1 MGSEVTV
8 SSGASAGGG
17 LPAEPI
23 PAYTAPTM
31 KAMGMSSRLW
41 LALIVIGIF
50 FGAFGLWAAFAPLQ
64 SGAIAYGQVTV
75 AGNRKTVQ
83 HLEGGIVKDILVREG
98 DTVEASQLLLRFDGT
113 QAETQIRLLGGRLAA
128 AMATRD
134 RLMAEQNEADEI
146 TFQYDSSQP
155 MRDRQSEYLDIL
167 LGQQEIFNAR
177 RSFLDSQSDLTQQ
190 RIAQLREEIKGL
202 SAEVQAQERQ
212 LALIKEETDA
222 LEILLK
228 KGFARKPRIL
238 ELKRQAAVIA
248 GEREKNLAAIARA
261 RQRIVEAEL
270 ALGSTRTRFMN
281 EVVMQLR
288 ETEEEIAD
296 LRDRIIAASDILER
310 LQVRAPVSGRI
321 VNSQVFTEGGVIAP
335 GAPLMDIVPADELL
349 IVEARI
355 DPLDIDIV
363 YPGLESEIRLSSYR
377 TDEVQTIFGQVEDVS
392 ADSLIDPA
400 TGRSYYTARVVI
412 DAGVSLPDDK
422 RIYPGMPVELVIVAG
437 HRTVLS
443 YLFEPLSRRLGRAM
457 RES

>member
-1 MGSEVTV
+1 MGSELRV
-8 SSGASAGGG
+8 SGASAGG
-17 LPAEPI
+17 LPAQTFTDHDTSP
-23 PAYTAPTM
+23 M
-31 KAMGMSSRLW
+31 KAMGVSSRLW
-41 LALIVIGIF
+41 LALIVIGVF
-50 FGAFGLWAAFAPLQ
+50 FGAFGVWAAFAPLQ
-64 SGAIAYGQVTV
+64 SGAIAYGEVTV

-83 HLEGGIVKDILVREG
+83 HLEGGIVKNILVGEG
-98 DTVEASQLLLRFDGT
+98 DTVDAGQLLLRFEGT
-113 QAETQIRLLGGRLAA
+113 QAETQMRLLGGRLAA

-134 RLMAEQNEADEI
+134 RLMAEQNKAEEI

-155 MRDRQSEYLDIL
+155 MRNRQSEYLDIL
-167 LGQQEIFNAR
+167 LGQQEIFDAR
-177 RSFLDSQSDLTQQ
+177 RSFLRSQTDLTWQ
-190 RIAQLREEIKGL
+190 RIAQLREEINGL
-202 SAEVQAQERQ
+202 SAEARAQERQ

-222 LEILLK
+222 LETLLK

-248 GEREKNLAAIARA
+248 GGREKNLAAIARA

-270 ALGSTRTRFMN
+270 SLGSTRTRFMN

-296 LRDRIIAASDILER
+296 LRDRIIAASDILQR
-310 LQVRAPVSGRI
+310 LQVRAPVGGRV
-321 VNSQVFTEGGVIAP
+321 VNSQIFTEGGVVAP
-335 GAPLMDIVPADELL
+335 GAPLMDIVPADEML

-377 TDEVQTIFGQVEDVS
+377 TDEIQTIFGRVEDVS
-392 ADSLIDPA
+392 ADSMMDPA

-412 DAGVSLPDDK
+412 DDQVIFPDDK

>member
-1 MGSEVTV
+1 M
-8 SSGASAGGG
+8 
-17 LPAEPI
+17 
-23 PAYTAPTM
+23 
-31 KAMGMSSRLW
+31 
-41 LALIVIGIF
+41 
-50 FGAFGLWAAFAPLQ
+50 
-64 SGAIAYGQVTV
+64 
-75 AGNRKTVQ
+75 
-83 HLEGGIVKDILVREG
+83 
-98 DTVEASQLLLRFDGT
+98 
-113 QAETQIRLLGGRLAA
+113 
-128 AMATRD
+128 
-134 RLMAEQNEADEI
+134 
-146 TFQYDSSQP
+146 
-155 MRDRQSEYLDIL
+155 
-167 LGQQEIFNAR
+167 
-177 RSFLDSQSDLTQQ
+177 DLTQQ